1 MKELPEKQESS
12 SVDLIKDSLDY
23 PLAIAFSKSSSPNYG
38 AAVELAKLASKY
50 AYTPIGNSVMHL
62 AAFSADRLQMSRA
75 MALLRYIKGLKS
87 THIYAGGKL
96 LSSAHRTEES
106 IDCFLTASACNDWRA
121 HCHRTIRNP
130 FADDSERTRW
140 IGSDLAMPGFGKIN
154 GQLAVIEPKRKAF
167 QKYLFPCKFMTRY
180 GEIHFRLD
188 PHSPVSAIDQIQAI
202 AVGQDCAWCPN
213 FKPEDFK
220 KL

>member
-1 MKELPEKQESS
+1 MKNLPAKQGT
-12 SVDLIKDSLDY
+12 VIDLIADSLRHE
-23 PLAIAFSKSSSPNYG
+23 LIIAFSKSSSPNYG
-38 AAVELAKLASKY
+38 AAVDLAKMASKY
-50 AYTPIGNSVMHL
+50 SENLIGKSTMHK
-62 AAFSADRLQMSRA
+62 AVFFADRLQMSRA
-75 MALLRYIKGLKS
+75 LALLRYVKSWKS
-87 THIYAGGKL
+87 TQLYAGGKL
-96 LSSAHRTEES
+96 LSSAHRTEEV

-121 HCHRTIRNP
+121 HCNRTIRNP

-154 GQLAVIEPKRKAF
+154 GQLAVIEPKRQAF

-188 PHSPVSAIDQIQAI
+188 PHSPVSETDQIQAM
-202 AVGQDCAWCPN
+202 AVRNGCDWCPN
-213 FKPEDFK
+213 FRPSDFK